1 MKLYM
6 VISSLDYEGGHIRGV
21 FTNRKPADSALAR
34 AKKDGCTGGDWHD
47 VVTVQ
52 ADVEIDVSVPYIDW
66 D

>member
-21 FTNRKPADSALAR
+21 FTNRKLADNALDR
-34 AKKDGCTGGDWHD
+34 AKNDTCTGDWHD